1 MNDTEK
7 PKVVFLSYNGL
18 NRPAMVMGVPLML
31 FLSVGFLAVFG
42 GFGCMFM
49 WGISGLIFPALCFL
63 FLFIVR
69 IICENDPNALSV
81 MNLQLKGYFLKVIHR
96 DSIIGF
102 SSVER

>member
-18 NRPAMVMGVPLML
+18 NRPVMVRGVPLML

-49 WGISGLIFPALCFL
+49 WGISGLI
-63 FLFIVR
+63 
-69 IICENDPNALSV
+69 
-81 MNLQLKGYFLKVIHR
+81 
-96 DSIIGF
+96 
-102 SSVER
+102 

>member
-1 MNDTEK
+1 MNDTDK
-7 PKVVFLSYNGL
+7 SKIVFLSYNGL

-31 FLSVGFLAVFG
+31 LLAVGFLAVFG

-49 WGISGLIFPALCFL
+49 WGISGVIFPALCFL
-63 FLFIVR
+63 FLFTIR

-81 MNLQLKGYFLKVIHR
+81 MNLQLKGCFLKVMHR
-96 DSIIGF
+96 DSIVGF

>member
-1 MNDTEK
+1 MMNDTEK

-18 NRPAMVMGVPLML
+18 NRPVMVRGVPLML

-63 FLFIVR
+63 FLFIDR
-69 IICENDPNALSV
+69 
-81 MNLQLKGYFLKVIHR
+81 NLNPKKIKKTPKNGCLFNTACVP
-96 DSIIGF
+96 
-102 SSVER
+102 